1 MTAKR
6 PKNLVAPVLVLAA
19 ALLLVPGWAVTQA
32 SSARATVT
40 PFPMPEFTQSDE
52 EAWFNSPPLAKADLA
67 GKVVLVDF
75 WTFECWNCYRS
86 FPWLNALESRFE
98 DHDLVVI
105 GVHTPEF
112 EHEKEPDRV
121 AAKIAEFELHH
132 PVMMDNDFRYWRAMD
147 NFAWPAFYLV
157 DRKGQVRQR
166 FIGETHEGDRRA
178 RDIESAIES
187 LLAESGN

>member
-1 MTAKR
+1 MTTRSRTSHVIPLLA
-6 PKNLVAPVLVLAA
+6 LTALLFLGAYVLVSN
-19 ALLLVPGWAVTQA
+19 A

-40 PFPMPEFTQSDE
+40 PFSMPEFTQTDE
-52 EAWFNSPPLAKADLA
+52 GAWFNSPPLTKADLA

-86 FPWLNALESRFE
+86 FPWLNALESRFA
-98 DHDLVVI
+98 DRDLVVI

-112 EHEKEPDRV
+112 EHEKEPERV
-121 AAKIAEFELHH
+121 KAKIAEFELHH
-132 PVMMDNDFRYWRAMD
+132 PVMMDNDFRYWRSMD

-178 RDIESAIES
+178 REIESAIES
-187 LLAESGN
+187 LLAESG